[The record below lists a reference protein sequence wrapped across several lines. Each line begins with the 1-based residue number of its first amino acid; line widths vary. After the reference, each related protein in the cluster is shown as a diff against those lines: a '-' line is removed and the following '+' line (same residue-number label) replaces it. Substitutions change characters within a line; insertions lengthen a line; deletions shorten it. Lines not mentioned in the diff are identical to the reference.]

1 MRILFTGF
9 MLRNT
14 SLPSMR
20 GARLAWV
27 LSVCAC
33 AKCKWSASN
42 KTLPIITYCSNCVRL
57 RAGRLAF
64 SLVGRP
70 ALRSLPSKAFSFF
83 YGSAAL
89 CPGTRKKPLP
99 PFLVLRP
106 LWGIG
111 SPAFRAL
118 NSHSSA
124 LHVRLRSHLIRLRVG
139 MYRLTCLGISDSSPS
154 VGQQALRCAPVA
166 SPSHALRPSALTRLR
181 IQEIVRYRLPLPA
194 GAQPQTATTPVSWIH
209 ATIVG

>member
-1 MRILFTGF
+1 MRILCARF

-42 KTLPIITYCSNCVRL
+42 KTLPIITYCSSCVRL

-70 ALRSLPSKAFSFF
+70 ALRSLPSFMHHFLI
-83 YGSAAL
+83 GSTTL
-89 CPGTRKKPLP
+89 RHELRKHFIP

-118 NSHSSA
+118 NSHGSA

-154 VGQQALRCAPVA
+154 VGQQALHCVPVA

-181 IQEIVRYRLPLPA
+181 IQEIIRYRLPLPA